1 MSALVQSISSSGYQ
15 LVVSAS
21 TPQPLKD
28 QSIVSM
34 SGQLTGQDTDNTAA
48 PTIAVVAHYDA
59 GGAAPSLAVG
69 GDSNASGVSLLL
81 EMSRLFSTSYS
92 SSRSHPNHNLL
103 FLLSGGGKL
112 NYAGTK
118 RWLEEYLDMDTT

>member
-1 MSALVQSISSSGYQ
+1 MYRHVQDQSMVSISGTLSGAE
-15 LVVSAS
+15 S
-21 TPQPLKD
+21 
-28 QSIVSM
+28 
-34 SGQLTGQDTDNTAA
+34 DTQAT

-92 SSRSHPNHNLL
+92 SSR
-103 FLLSGGGKL
+103 
-112 NYAGTK
+112 
-118 RWLEEYLDMDTT
+118 YLCHVLTL